1 MTSRAGSGYNDR
13 IMAFPAL
20 FPTLALDV
28 PALILAPM
36 QGLTDAP
43 MRAFQ
48 AESGAF
54 TFAVSE
60 FLRVSSEVPPPK
72 VFRRHV
78 PELQE
83 GARTR
88 SGLPVQVQL
97 LGGDAGRMAEAA
109 VAACAAGAQAIDI
122 NFGCPAPTVNRHDG
136 GATLLKHPKRIREII
151 RAVRDALPPD
161 VPVSA
166 KLRLGWDSSDVVL
179 ENADM
184 AAEGGAAWLSIHGRT
199 RAQGYTPPAYW
210 GPIGAVRARLPIPV
224 VANGDIWTVA
234 DLRRCREET
243 GCLHFMLGRGALADP
258 RLPCAA
264 ARELGL
270 APGDSDA
277 GKEAFFNW
285 LPALRRLVALTE
297 ALDGR
302 LTAQMPCRLKQW
314 LNIAQRRGTF
324 DAFEAVKRAPSLE
337 ALFAALDGEPTPQ
350 QVATLPKREGEPVGC
365 QGCAGI
371 DCAPPAH
378 AP

>member
-1 MTSRAGSGYNDR
+1 MDSILA
-13 IMAFPAL
+13 PL
-20 FPTLALDV
+20 TLYPDV

-48 AESGAF
+48 GESGAF

-60 FLRVSSEVPPPK
+60 FLRVNADIPPPK

-78 PELQE
+78 PELME
-83 GARTR
+83 GAQTR
-88 SGLPVQVQL
+88 SGMPVQVQL

-151 RAVRDALPPD
+151 CAVRAALPSE

-166 KLRLGWDSSDVVL
+166 KLRLGRDSPDAVH

-184 AAEGGAAWLSIHGRT
+184 AAEGGAAWLTIHGRT

-210 GPIGAVRARLPIPV
+210 GPIGAVRARLGIPV

-234 DLRRCREET
+234 DLRRCQGET
-243 GCLHFMLGRGALADP
+243 GCVHFMLGRGALADP

-264 ARELGL
+264 ARFLGL
-270 APGDSDA
+270 APGDSDDVPDT
-277 GKEAFFNW
+277 AFDW
-285 LPALRRLVALTE
+285 LPSLRRLVALTE
-297 ALDGR
+297 ILDGS
-302 LTAQMPCRLKQW
+302 LTPQMVCRLKQW
-314 LNIAQRRGTF
+314 LNIARHQGTF
-324 DAFEAVKRAPSLE
+324 TAFESVKRTHSLKE
-337 ALFAALDGEPTPQ
+337 LFAALGGD
-350 QVATLPKREGEPVGC
+350 
-365 QGCAGI
+365 
-371 DCAPPAH
+371 PA
-378 AP
+378 